1 MELVSIVVPVYNVE
15 HYLQECILSLLGQ
28 TYKNIEVILVDD
40 GSTDSSGNICDLFAE
55 KDSRIKV
62 IHKRNAGLGY
72 ARNSGLEIAKGE
84 YITFIDSDDI
94 AEKNLVELLM
104 NAVHEAA
111 ADTCIGGFKRI
122 SEDGKILFHER
133 YQPEMYERDAVYQ
146 NLFARMLGSAADK
159 HDAIRMSVWNVLY
172 SMKII
177 RENNIRFPSERMLI
191 SEDIIWDSEYYR
203 HSEHAAIIDSTAY
216 NYRVTP
222 GSLTQKYKSN
232 KFEMICKLYNV
243 LEEKVKDNSDM
254 KTRLQRQFFVNLRDC
269 IHQENRKISHNDKK
283 TYKTRIK
290 AILDDSVVEKVAYEY
305 PIQKIQLKQR
315 LFIWL
320 VKYKMLAV
328 IIMLNDLKII

>member
-104 NAVHEAA
+104 NAVHEAV

-122 SEDGKILFHER
+122 SEDGKILFQER

-243 LEEKVKDNSDM
+243 LEEKVKD
-254 KTRLQRQFFVNLRDC
+254 C

-290 AILDDSVVEKVAYEY
+290 AILDDSVVEKVSYEY

>member
-104 NAVHEAA
+104 NAVHEAV

-122 SEDGKILFHER
+122 SEDGKILFQER

-216 NYRVTP
+216 NYLWCRQVQ
-222 GSLTQKYKSN
+222 L
-232 KFEMICKLYNV
+232 L
-243 LEEKVKDNSDM
+243 M
-254 KTRLQRQFFVNLRDC
+254 K
-269 IHQENRKISHNDKK
+269 
-283 TYKTRIK
+283 
-290 AILDDSVVEKVAYEY
+290 
-305 PIQKIQLKQR
+305 
-315 LFIWL
+315 
-320 VKYKMLAV
+320 
-328 IIMLNDLKII
+328 

>member
-1 MELVSIVVPVYNVE
+1 
-15 HYLQECILSLLGQ
+15 
-28 TYKNIEVILVDD
+28 
-40 GSTDSSGNICDLFAE
+40 
-55 KDSRIKV
+55 
-62 IHKRNAGLGY
+62 
-72 ARNSGLEIAKGE
+72 
-84 YITFIDSDDI
+84 
-94 AEKNLVELLM
+94 M
-104 NAVHEAA
+104 NAVHEAV

-122 SEDGKILFHER
+122 SEDGKILFQER

-290 AILDDSVVEKVAYEY
+290 AILDDSVVEKVSYEY